1 MTLQKRQAIKAIILL
16 LFASFIFILHQSGEV
31 THFIHPNYLRFSQFA
46 SVIFLI
52 LFFFQVPR
60 IFRPLE
66 AEDDHSNC
74 GPWGCQ
80 HEEKDVSL
88 KMILSIGIISI
99 PLLTGFMMPY
109 KTFGAEEALKRGI
122 QYSGLEHQRSSGI
135 ELANGRIKSLMSQHL
150 IRMDHTGFT
159 EYMGIISEYPEVFEG
174 KEIEI
179 EGFIAEDYFLSKR
192 TKVIARFQ
200 VTHCVADAHAS
211 GFILE
216 NSHEY
221 DLKNNTWVRI
231 KGTLKVLEENQQYI
245 PVIHIKAVNNIDSPK
260 NPYIFS

>member
-16 LFASFIFILHQSGEV
+16 LFASFIFILHQSGDMK
-31 THFIHPNYLRFSQFA
+31 HFIHPNYLHFSQFA

-66 AEDDHSNC
+66 AEYDHSLC

-80 HEEKDVSL
+80 HEEEGSSL

-109 KTFGAEEALKRGI
+109 RTFGAEEALKRGI
-122 QYSGLEHQRSSGI
+122 QYSGLDHQLSSGI
-135 ELANGRIKSLMSQHL
+135 ELANGHIKSLMTQPL
-150 IRMDHTGFT
+150 IRLDHTGFT
-159 EYMGIISEYPEVFEG
+159 EYIGMISEYPEVFEG

-179 EGFIAEDYFLSKR
+179 EGFIAEDQFMSKR
-192 TKVIARFQ
+192 EKVIARFQ

-216 NSHEY
+216 NSDEF
-221 DLKNNTWVRI
+221 DLMNNTWVRI
-231 KGTLKVLEENQQYI
+231 KGTLKVKEENQQYI
-245 PVIHIKAVNNIDSPK
+245 PVINVKAVENIDTPQ